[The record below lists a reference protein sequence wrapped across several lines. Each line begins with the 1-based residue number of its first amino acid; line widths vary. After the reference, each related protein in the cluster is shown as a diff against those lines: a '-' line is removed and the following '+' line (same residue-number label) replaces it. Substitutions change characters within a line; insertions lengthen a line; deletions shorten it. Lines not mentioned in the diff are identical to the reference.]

1 MTLALEGLRV
11 PLASF
16 ALEMN
21 VLLDAHVTA
30 VFGPS
35 GAGKTSL
42 LETVAGLKRP
52 EKGRIVL
59 SGRVLDDAATGA
71 HAPARGRSVGYVTQD
86 DSLFPHLSVA
96 GNLRYGARRQGARGA
111 AFAESR
117 VVEALGLSSLL
128 DRRPSTLS
136 GGERRRVAL
145 GRALLSGPALLLLDE
160 PLSGLERPLKERVL
174 EHLLKVRE
182 AFPIP
187 ILFVTHE
194 AAEVVAL
201 ADEVILLEA
210 GRMRA
215 RGTPRDVLRDVL
227 RDVRREPPASFG

>member
-1 MTLALEGLRV
+1 MTLALEGLRL

-16 ALEMN
+16 ALEIDAM
-21 VLLDAHVTA
+21 LDAHVTA

-42 LETVAGLKRP
+42 LEAVAGLKRP
-52 EKGRIVL
+52 EAGRIVL
-59 SGRVLDDAATGA
+59 SGRVLDDTRKGT
-71 HAPARGRSVGYVTQD
+71 HAPSRGRAVGYVTQD
-86 DSLFPHLSVA
+86 DSLFPHLSA
-96 GNLRYGARRQGARGA
+96 LGNLRYGARRHGAGGA
-111 AFAESR
+111 ALAESR
-117 VVEALGLSSLL
+117 VVEVLGLSSLL

-136 GGERRRVAL
+136 GGEKRRVAL
-145 GRALLSGPALLLLDE
+145 GRALLSGPEILLLDE
-160 PLSGLERPLKERVL
+160 PLSGLERALKERVL

-201 ADEVILLEA
+201 ADEVVLLES
-210 GRMRA
+210 GRIRA
-215 RGTPRDVLRDVL
+215 RGVPGDVLRD
-227 RDVRREPPASFG
+227 RPPDSAS